1 MRCRLAEAGCAR
13 KTDVLNS
20 YLTKAEPM
28 NRRIFLVLGSAFAA
42 ILAAA
47 LTFYTVPPVA
57 AEAPKPDVNLDE
69 LMKKGDLPDNVIGNA
84 DAPVTII
91 EYSSMTCPHCA
102 AFHKEVLPL
111 IKSKYIDTG
120 KVRYIIREFPLDNVA
135 ATAAMLARCVDPAK
149 YYDFVDMLY
158 TRQEDWAYK
167 DQPLP
172 ELQKLSKQAGFTDE
186 RFKQCTSDEKTLNYI
201 SWVRDRANKQFGVRA
216 TPSFFVNGKR
226 IKGAATIQ
234 KFDELIAAEAKS

>member
-1 MRCRLAEAGCAR
+1 LPRLAALR

-20 YLTKAEPM
+20 YVTKAELM
-28 NRRIFLVLGSAFAA
+28 NRRMFFVLGSAFAA
-42 ILAAA
+42 ILAVA
-47 LTFYTVPPVA
+47 LTVISVPSMA
-57 AEAPKPDVNLDE
+57 ADPAKPDVNLDE
-69 LMKKGDLPDNVIGNA
+69 LMTKGELPDIVTGNP
-84 DAPVTII
+84 DAPITII

-102 AFHKEVLPL
+102 AFHKEVLPA

-120 KVRYIIREFPLDNVA
+120 KVKYIIREFPLDNVA
-135 ATAAMLARCVDPAK
+135 ATAAMLARCVEPAR

-158 TRQEDWAYK
+158 SRQEDWAYK

-172 ELQKLSKQAGFTDE
+172 ELQKLSKQAGFTEE
-186 RFKQCTSDEKTLNYI
+186 RFKQCSSDEKTLNYI
-201 SWVRDRANKQFGVRA
+201 SWVRDRGNKQFGVRA